1 MTDATFVHDE
11 LGRLRALVDSLG
23 ETLDPSI
30 LIGGW
35 ATWMRIGGDAF
46 FSRDIDLIINSPA
59 LRTTLRETLDDYS
72 ESRHR
77 GGMKVRGTINGIHID
92 AYIPHESELGD
103 KLRLKVVVLVRHT
116 DPEPMQRWILLN
128 AEAHTISKV
137 AALLDR
143 PESEKGRKDAREV
156 LAMLF
161 PDGARNMPP
170 VDPAYAISIL
180 YDATAGPAEDV
191 PAHVQRAFALLSE
204 LGEINKKRR
213 RELDTMAKV
222 WVNEAKDQLA
232 ARQHPNRAA
241 GFVIPTTGIEASSQP
256 RRKSSG
262 EPGNPEK
269 WTSTRRPGGDIAL
282 GS

>member
-1 MTDATFVHDE
+1 MPDATFVHDD

-59 LRTTLRETLDDYS
+59 LCTTLRETLDDYS

-77 GGMKVRGTINGIHID
+77 GGMKVRGTINGIHIG
-92 AYIPHESELGD
+92 AYIPYESELGD
-103 KLRLKVVVLVRHT
+103 KLRLKVDVLAEHI

-128 AEAHTISKV
+128 GEAHTISKM

-143 PESEKGRKDAREV
+143 PENDKGRKDAREV

-161 PDGARNMPP
+161 PNGARNMPP
-170 VDPAYAISIL
+170 VDPAYAIRIL
-180 YDATAGPAEDV
+180 YDATAGSIDNI
-191 PAHVQRAFALLSE
+191 PAHVERTFALLAE
-204 LGEINKKRR
+204 IAEINKKRR
-213 RELDTMAKV
+213 RELDIMAKA

-232 ARQHPNRAA
+232 TRQRPNRAA
-241 GFVIPTTGIEASSQP
+241 GFVIQASSNNANAQP

-262 EPGNPEK
+262 NPGK
-269 WTSTRRPGGDIAL
+269 WASARRPDSDANL